1 MFRILAHAIL
11 LLGLVAFVLVGCGPA
26 EEEEPRFP
34 PPAATTENA
43 ESPPPAADALP
54 GTAPDEEVA
63 TEGDLVPSGDRT
75 SALGGVYTTA
85 QAEIGRRVFENECA
99 LCHASAEFSGRV
111 FQLTWAGRP
120 LSGFFFQI
128 SNTMPL
134 EAPGSLPTEEYVA
147 VLAYILELNGYP
159 AGDEPLPAE
168 ASELSEIQ
176 LDRLPD

>member
-1 MFRILAHAIL
+1 MFRTLAHAFL
-11 LLGLVAFVLVGCGPA
+11 SFGLVVFIVAGCGPA
-26 EEEEPRFP
+26 EEEEEPRFP
-34 PPAATTENA
+34 PPAATTGNA
-43 ESPPPAADALP
+43 EPPPAADAGP
-54 GTAPDEEVA
+54 ETTPDEAAGEA
-63 TEGDLVPSGDRT
+63 ERVPTGDRT
-75 SALGGVYTTA
+75 SALGGVYTSE
-85 QAEIGRRVFENECA
+85 QAEVGRRVFENECG

-120 LSGFFFQI
+120 LAGFYIQV

-134 EAPGSLPTEEYVA
+134 EAPGSLPAEEYAA

-168 ASELSEIQ
+168 SSALSAIQ